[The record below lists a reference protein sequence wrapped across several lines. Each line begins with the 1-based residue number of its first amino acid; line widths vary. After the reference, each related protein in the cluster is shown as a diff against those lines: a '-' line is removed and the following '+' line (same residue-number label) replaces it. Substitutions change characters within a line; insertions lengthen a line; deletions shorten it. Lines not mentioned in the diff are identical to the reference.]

1 VSALSATTAVT
12 SSALALDATQREV
25 LLEELATMV
34 VSLHDPAAREPYED
48 LAAAIDGGSI
58 GGTVGENLLGRLEGL
73 LEMLLQTGRARR
85 VHGPEAEQ
93 ALLRLFH
100 QTPRGS
106 AARRSTQSVNAALA
120 SLEGQAIEGMLFTVQ
135 GPGVYRLGIATD
147 HCRLTLEIDRHGVT
161 VESLEV

>member
-1 VSALSATTAVT
+1 LSAAAVVLPVIALS
-12 SSALALDATQREV
+12 LDAAQREV

-34 VSLHDPAAREPYED
+34 VSLRGPGAREPYEE
-48 LAAAIDGGSI
+48 LAAAVDEGA
-58 GGTVGENLLGRLEGL
+58 VGEDLLGRLEGF
-73 LEMLLQTGRARR
+73 LEMLLQTGRVRKI
-85 VHGPEAEQ
+85 HGAEAEQ

-120 SLEGQAIEGMLFTVQ
+120 SLEGQTIENLLFTVQ

>member
-1 VSALSATTAVT
+1 MSASAATAVT
-12 SSALALDATQREV
+12 SAALALDAAQREV
-25 LLEELATMV
+25 LLEELATLV
-34 VSLHDPAAREPYED
+34 VSLHGPSAREPYEE
-48 LAAAIDGGSI
+48 LAAAIDGG
-58 GGTVGENLLGRLEGL
+58 TVGEDLLGRLEGF
-73 LEMLLQTGRARR
+73 LEMLLQTGRVRK
-85 VHGPEAEQ
+85 VHGAEAEQ

-120 SLEGQAIEGMLFTVQ
+120 SLEGQPIENLLFTVQ
-135 GPGVYRLGIATD
+135 GPGVYRLGIATG

>member
-1 VSALSATTAVT
+1 MSAASVATTAG
-12 SSALALDATQREV
+12 ALSLDTVQREI

-34 VSLHDPAAREPYED
+34 VQLRGPSAREPYEE
-48 LAAAIDGGSI
+48 LAGAVDEGA
-58 GGTVGENLLGRLEGL
+58 VGEDLLGHLESF
-73 LEMLLQTGRARR
+73 LEMLLQTGRVRKI
-85 VHGPEAEQ
+85 HGAEAEQ

-120 SLEGQAIEGMLFTVQ
+120 SLGGQAIESMLFTVQ

>member
-1 VSALSATTAVT
+1 VSAALATTTAT
-12 SSALALDATQREV
+12 SGALTLDAAQREV
-25 LLEELATMV
+25 LLEELATLV
-34 VSLHDPAAREPYED
+34 ASLHGPPAREPYEE
-48 LAAAIDGGSI
+48 LAAAVDE
-58 GGTVGENLLGRLEGL
+58 GTVGEDLLGRLEVF
-73 LEMLLQTGRARR
+73 LEMLLQTGRIRK
-85 VHGPEAEQ
+85 VHGAEAEQ

-106 AARRSTQSVNAALA
+106 AARRSTQAVNAALA
-120 SLEGQAIEGMLFTVQ
+120 SLGGQPIESMLFTVQ

>member
-1 VSALSATTAVT
+1 VSLVTATTSA
-12 SSALALDATQREV
+12 ALALDAIQREV

-48 LAAAIDGGSI
+48 LAAVVDE
-58 GGTVGENLLGRLEGL
+58 GTVGEDLLGRLEGF

-85 VHGPEAEQ
+85 VHGAEAEQ
-93 ALLRLFH
+93 
-100 QTPRGS
+100 
-106 AARRSTQSVNAALA
+106 
-120 SLEGQAIEGMLFTVQ
+120 SLLFTVQ
-135 GPGVYRLGIATD
+135 GPGVYRLGISTD

>member
-1 VSALSATTAVT
+1 MSPAAAVN
-12 SSALALDATQREV
+12 SSALTLDATQREV

-34 VSLHDPAAREPYED
+34 VSLRDPAAREPYEH
-48 LAAAIDGGSI
+48 LAAAVDE
-58 GGTVGENLLGRLEGL
+58 GTVGEDLQGRLEGF
-73 LEMLLQTGRARR
+73 LEMLLQTGRVRR
-85 VHGPEAEQ
+85 VHGAEAEQ

-106 AARRSTQSVNAALA
+106 SARRSTQSVNAALA
-120 SLEGQAIEGMLFTVQ
+120 SLEGQAIEGMIFTVQ

>member
-1 VSALSATTAVT
+1 MSVLTAATAA
-12 SSALALDATQREV
+12 ALALDATQREI

-48 LAAAIDGGSI
+48 LAAAVDEA
-58 GGTVGENLLGRLEGL
+58 TVGEDLLGRLEGF

-85 VHGPEAEQ
+85 VHGAEAEQ

-106 AARRSTQSVNAALA
+106 AARRSTQSVNSALA

-135 GPGVYRLGIATD
+135 GPGVYRLGISTD

>member
-1 VSALSATTAVT
+1 MSAATAITSA
-12 SSALALDATQREV
+12 ALALDTIQREV
-25 LLEELATMV
+25 LLEELATLV
-34 VSLHDPAAREPYED
+34 VSLHGPTAREPYEE
-48 LAAAIDGGSI
+48 LAAAVDE
-58 GGTVGENLLGRLEGL
+58 GTVGEDLLGRLEVF
-73 LEMLLQTGRARR
+73 LEMLLQTGRVRK
-85 VHGPEAEQ
+85 VHGAEAEQ

-106 AARRSTQSVNAALA
+106 AARRSTQSVNSALA
-120 SLEGQAIEGMLFTVQ
+120 SLGGQAIESMLFTVQ

>member
-1 VSALSATTAVT
+1 MSTAAAVTAGALS
-12 SSALALDATQREV
+12 LDAAQREV

-34 VSLHDPAAREPYED
+34 VSLRGPGTREPYEE
-48 LAAAIDGGSI
+48 LAAAVDEGA
-58 GGTVGENLLGRLEGL
+58 VGENLLGRLEGF

-85 VHGPEAEQ
+85 VHGAEAEQ

-120 SLEGQAIEGMLFTVQ
+120 SLEGQAIENLLFTVQ

-161 VESLEV
+161 IESLEV

>member
-1 VSALSATTAVT
+1 VSTMSAITAVT
-12 SSALALDATQREV
+12 SSALALDAIQREV

-34 VSLHDPAAREPYED
+34 VSLHDSAAREPYED
-48 LAAAIDGGSI
+48 LAAAVDE
-58 GGTVGENLLGRLEGL
+58 GTVGEDLLGRLEGF

-93 ALLRLFH
+93 SLLRLFH
-100 QTPRGS
+100 QTPGGS

-135 GPGVYRLGIATD
+135 GPGVYRLGIATGQ
-147 HCRLTLEIDRHGVT
+147 CRLTLEIDRHGVT